1 MLESLGLLGLFI
13 GSFLASTIL
22 PFSSEAL
29 LLGCVALGN
38 NIWICVLL
46 AGLGN
51 SLGGMTSFGLGWL
64 GKIAWIE
71 KWFKVK
77 KEKIDRMQKIV
88 DKYKAI
94 AAFFAWLPV
103 VGDVIAIT
111 LGWLKISPFKS
122 CLYMTIGRF
131 TRFAIVGILLQFFN
145 GKFPILESATM
156 LNF

>member
-22 PFSSEAL
+22 PFPSEAL
-29 LLGCVALGN
+29 LVGNIALGN
-38 NIWICVLL
+38 SVWICVLL

-64 GKIAWIE
+64 GKIEWIE
-71 KWFKVK
+71 KLFKVK
-77 KEKIDRMQKIV
+77 KEKIDKMQKIV

-103 VGDVIAIT
+103 VGDLIAIT
-111 LGWLKISPFKS
+111 LGWFKISPLKS
-122 CLYMTIGRF
+122 CLYMTLGRF
-131 TRFAIVGILLQFFN
+131 SRFAVVGVILQYS
-145 GKFPILESATM
+145 GGRFPI
-156 LNF
+156 F